1 MNTKAVLGW
10 AVLVIIVGA
19 GVYFFS
25 QTSPLQ
31 MSQEAA
37 TSTPSAATTTAAGI
51 VPQPVVNFQGPA
63 VPAGHK
69 APTFEAAPMVR
80 IVPTIAVDER
90 SLASTSTNPIITGT
104 ANIPMVG
111 LVIFNSA
118 DVGIVGSWSIP
129 VVDGHW
135 SYPVPLALSPGN
147 YTVKMVGASPEVK
160 RTLVIK

>member
-31 MSQEAA
+31 VPQETA
-37 TSTPSAATTTAAGI
+37 TSTPAATTTAAVYQPSVAGAPAHAAPVVEIAPAQRVVI
-51 VPQPVVNFQGPA
+51 VP
-63 VPAGHK
+63 K
-69 APTFEAAPMVR
+69 
-80 IVPTIAVDER
+80 IDIDET

-104 ANIPMVG
+104 ANIPTVG

-135 SYPVPLALSPGN
+135 SYAVPLALAPGN
-147 YTVKMVGASPEVK
+147 YVVKMVGASPEVK